1 MEKTEKV
8 EEIKE
13 EVKKVKEEGYKL
25 VTVPTG
31 EAIAIQTPKGDIITS
46 EQAIV
51 ELLNITKEI
60 KSGLVD

>member
-1 MEKTEKV
+1 MEKNE
-8 EEIKE
+8 E
-13 EVKKVKEEGYKL
+13 EVKKPEVKEVKEENYKL

-31 EAIAIQTPKGDIITS
+31 EAIAIQTPTGDVITS

-60 KSGLVD
+60 AKSVA

>member
-1 MEKTEKV
+1 MEKNE
-8 EEIKE
+8 E
-13 EVKKVKEEGYKL
+13 EVKKPEVKEENYKL

-31 EAIAIQTPKGDIITS
+31 EAIAIQTPTGDVITS

-60 KSGLVD
+60 AKSVA

>member
-1 MEKTEKV
+1 MEKNE
-8 EEIKE
+8 E
-13 EVKKVKEEGYKL
+13 EVKKPEVKEVKEENYKL

-31 EAIAIQTPKGDIITS
+31 EAIAIQTPTGDVITS

-51 ELLNITKEI
+51 ELLNINRRI

>member
-1 MEKTEKV
+1 MEKTEK
-8 EEIKE
+8 EEEEVK
-13 EVKKVKEEGYKL
+13 EVKKVKEEDYNL

-31 EAIAIQTPKGDIITS
+31 ESIAIQTPTGDVITS

-60 KSGLVD
+60 KKGLVD

>member
-1 MEKTEKV
+1 MEET
-8 EEIKE
+8 EIKE
-13 EVKKVKEEGYKL
+13 EKKEVKKVKEVDYKL

-31 EAIAIQTPKGDIITS
+31 EAIAIQTPTGDIITS

>member
-1 MEKTEKV
+1 MEDTEEVK
-8 EEIKE
+8 K
-13 EVKKVKEEGYKL
+13 EVKKVKEEDYKL

-31 EAIAIQTPKGDIITS
+31 EAVAIQTPSGDIITS
-46 EQAIV
+46 DQAIV